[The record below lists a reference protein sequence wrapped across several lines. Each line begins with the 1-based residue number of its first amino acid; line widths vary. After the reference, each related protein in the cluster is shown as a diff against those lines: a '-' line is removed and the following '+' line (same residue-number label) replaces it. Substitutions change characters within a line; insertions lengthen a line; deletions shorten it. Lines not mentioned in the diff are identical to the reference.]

1 MMCFTPCAACIFQ
14 GDDDQSDRAEK
25 RVAVRAV
32 LLCMCCCFLHGFI
45 IHACCRSVLA
55 LLKIGLGLR
64 VVYSL

>member
-1 MMCFTPCAACIFQ
+1 MCFTPCAACIFQ

-25 RVAVRAV
+25 G
-32 LLCMCCCFLHGFI
+32 LLFVQFCCACGVVFLHGFI
-45 IHACCRSVLA
+45 IHACCRSALA

>member
-1 MMCFTPCAACIFQ
+1 MCFTPCAACIFQ

-32 LLCMCCCFLHGFI
+32 LLCMCCFLHGFI
-45 IHACCRSVLA
+45 IHACCRSALA